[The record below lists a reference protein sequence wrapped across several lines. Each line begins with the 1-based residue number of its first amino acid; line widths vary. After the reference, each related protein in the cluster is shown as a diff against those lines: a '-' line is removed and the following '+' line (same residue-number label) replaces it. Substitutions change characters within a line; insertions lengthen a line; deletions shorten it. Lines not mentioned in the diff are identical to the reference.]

1 MTTSSHRVIATIII
15 IIITGVA
22 TGGTVTGITTATG
35 ESFGPSRLLAQTE
48 AARRADDRSIPRDRR
63 ICKLK

>member
-1 MTTSSHRVIATIII
+1 MTTSSHRVIATII

-35 ESFGPSRLLAQTE
+35 ESFGPQPPRCADGGGQ
-48 AARRADDRSIPRDRR
+48 AGWPQIDPAR
-63 ICKLK
+63 